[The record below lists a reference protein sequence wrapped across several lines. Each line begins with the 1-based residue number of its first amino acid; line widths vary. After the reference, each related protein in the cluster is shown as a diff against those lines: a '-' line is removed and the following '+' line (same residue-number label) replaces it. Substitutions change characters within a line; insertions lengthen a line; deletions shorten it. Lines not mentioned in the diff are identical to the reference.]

1 MSVGRIEL
9 INGQKQFKRYDSGGG
24 VFLIQN
30 QNTFTLKNL

>member
-9 INGQKQFKRYDSGGG
+9 INGQKQFKRYDSGG